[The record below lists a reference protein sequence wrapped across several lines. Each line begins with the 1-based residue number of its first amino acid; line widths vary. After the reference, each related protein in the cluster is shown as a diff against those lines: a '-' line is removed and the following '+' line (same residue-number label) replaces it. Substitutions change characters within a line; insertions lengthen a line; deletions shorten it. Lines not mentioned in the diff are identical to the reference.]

1 VLSSVAIAVSPFLLL
16 GGAVAKCA
24 GIYQERYNPKIHPLI
39 MLLHFRLRYND
50 NTTIQQPAMVSRRP
64 ASAAKSAAM
73 LRVRAVRASQ
83 PGRIKTFVTEEK
95 VVFG

>member
-1 VLSSVAIAVSPFLLL
+1 
-16 GGAVAKCA
+16 
-24 GIYQERYNPKIHPLI
+24 
-39 MLLHFRLRYND
+39 
-50 NTTIQQPAMVSRRP
+50 VSRRP
-64 ASAAKSAAM
+64 AERAAKSAAM